1 MSVDLCGMTVVVT
14 GAAGGIGLE
23 ISRLLAAQQAN
34 LIGIGRSEQALEA
47 WAKEMSCYGIQT
59 QQVLFDLNHIDRLP
73 DLAER
78 ISQYAN
84 QIDILINNAGVEIYR
99 AFKDYTPEEIETV
112 IRVNLTAPMALTRL
126 LLPQL
131 SAQGKIINMAS
142 LSGKKGHPYDSAYA
156 ASKAGLLMWSHSLRQ
171 EMAASARAVSVICP
185 GYVSDA
191 GMLADTGVPAP
202 WLAGRSSAKRVAKGV
217 MSAIRYGKAE
227 VIVNQ
232 DSVMELV
239 TRLLLAAE
247 QIFPRLGDFSNRCM
261 GITRLN
267 QQRIRPPVLS
277 DSVEASVSNNE
288 ALRQDVLA

>member
-1 MSVDLCGMTVVVT
+1 MSVDLRGMTVVLT

-34 LIGIGRSEQALEA
+34 LIGIGRSEQALEK
-47 WAKEMSCYGIQT
+47 WAKEMSGYGVQT
-59 QQVLFDLNHIDRLP
+59 QQILFDLNHIDRLP
-73 DLAER
+73 DLAR
-78 ISQYAN
+78 QISQCTG
-84 QIDILINNAGVEIYR
+84 QIDILINNAGIEIYR
-99 AFKDYTPEEIETV
+99 AFEDYTPEEIETV

-142 LSGKKGHPYDSAYA
+142 LGGKKGHPYDSAYA

-171 EMAASARAVSVICP
+171 EMAESARAVSVICP

-191 GMLADTGVPAP
+191 GMLANTGVPAP
-202 WLAGRSSAKRVAKGV
+202 WLAGRSSAKAVAKA
-217 MSAIRYGKAE
+217 MIRAIQYKKAE
-227 VIVNQ
+227 IIVNR
-232 DSVMELV
+232 DPVTELV

-277 DSVEASVSNNE
+277 DGAGAPSPNNG